1 MRKEPSWK
9 TFLLKFTF
17 RKVSEKKTDKK
28 EAVAKAAKM
37 KSQLLAWAGIK
48 NKKEK

>member
-9 TFLLKFTF
+9 SFLLKFTF
-17 RKVSEKKTDKK
+17 KKVSEKTDKK
-28 EAVAKAAKM
+28 KMSAKM

-48 NKKEK
+48 KKKE